1 MTEYLFSPPPGKDLI
16 PFQEEGIIS
25 AHHILT
31 DEQGDQAVDLQ
42 YEMGLGKSVVSM
54 ALAGLLFE
62 DDLID
67 HVLVVAEANKVRD
80 WAEDDFPSWTS
91 LSVLRY
97 AGTKAQRERM
107 RKDLPQVIVMTYE
120 TGRED
125 IAVFKHAK
133 KSQGYAI
140 TGPGPLAEALKGKRV
155 LVVFDEVT
163 KLRSRD
169 SRTHIAWNYLVNRWL
184 RRRKDSSCMAMG
196 LTGTKIES
204 SPQDH
209 YNVNRILA
217 PGLSPLVKDFEA
229 VYVDE
234 VDEWSSKPLS
244 WKNLDQATCE
254 PGVVP
259 LSRLYESITLR
270 KRKHDPDVIG
280 WFPAKVENPSRFIP
294 MTPRQRTLYEDVI
307 EALDDEDVMAG
318 LTVLR
323 QIAAHPMSLT
333 LSQGSTAQAIV
344 EAVGEPNLLAAGS
357 AKTEAMLD
365 WLREAGDQQAV
376 IFTFFGQSV
385 LPLLA
390 DRLRSEN
397 FSVVVNH
404 GQMSSGERQ
413 QAQRTF
419 KGGDAQVFLSS
430 DAGARGLNLGVGSV
444 LLHYD
449 LPLLYSIYS
458 QRSDRIHRADSVH
471 PSVTVD
477 SLLAAGTV
485 EEGIFDLVMKRN
497 RWSDQVLDDRDAGD
511 EIVGG
516 GYLTAADR
524 RRLWDQA
531 RRLG

>member
-16 PFQEEGIIS
+16 PFQEEGIIQ

-125 IAVFKHAK
+125 IAAFKHAK

-234 VDEWSSKPLS
+234 VDEWSHKPLS
-244 WKNLDQATCE
+244 WKNLDQGHGVGRDLTQHRE
-254 PGVVP
+254 PGHDVLVVQ
-259 LSRLYESITLR
+259 
-270 KRKHDPDVIG
+270 G
-280 WFPAKVENPSRFIP
+280 
-294 MTPRQRTLYEDVI
+294 
-307 EALDDEDVMAG
+307 LDD
-318 LTVLR
+318 VLVQR
-323 QIAAHPMSLT
+323 
-333 LSQGSTAQAIV
+333 
-344 EAVGEPNLLAAGS
+344 
-357 AKTEAMLD
+357 
-365 WLREAGDQQAV
+365 
-376 IFTFFGQSV
+376 
-385 LPLLA
+385 PL
-390 DRLRSEN
+390 
-397 FSVVVNH
+397 
-404 GQMSSGERQ
+404 
-413 QAQRTF
+413 
-419 KGGDAQVFLSS
+419 
-430 DAGARGLNLGVGSV
+430 ARGHGDEPG
-444 LLHYD
+444 
-449 LPLLYSIYS
+449 
-458 QRSDRIHRADSVH
+458 
-471 PSVTVD
+471 
-477 SLLAAGTV
+477 G
-485 EEGIFDLVMKRN
+485 
-497 RWSDQVLDDRDAGD
+497 VLDLGREPADDVGVVLALAQGD
-511 EIVGG
+511 GLVEP
-516 GYLTAADR
+516 
-524 RRLWDQA
+524 
-531 RRLG
+531 